1 MQPAGLAFRIA
12 LGGQGPVGGRGDF
25 HNEPPAPREVPMDV
39 DVARVEDEEV
49 VPEVRVEEESPKK
62 KEKKVK
68 SEGESPGKKK
78 HKKVVD

>member
-39 DVARVEDEEV
+39 DVARVEDEVV
-49 VPEVRVEEESPKK
+49 VPEVRVEESPKK